1 MEHEARFEQKED
13 FFKAFSRYSLNT
25 KSFSKKNDDGAPLDG
40 NGGAPLAWREGDKTI
55 FIDASDSHTLVMGST
70 GSKKS
75 RLFVMPAVK
84 LLGYTGESIVV
95 TDPKG
100 EIYDRTASDLLKNNY
115 KITVINLRTPRE
127 GHSWNP
133 LYIPYTFYCNGQMAK
148 AYEFVNDI
156 GTNLILSETSLQDP
170 YWDNAA
176 SDLFLGLTLLL
187 FRICKENNLPSE
199 AVNINNLLRLRRN
212 VFFEYM
218 KLRDFMDLPIGKYI
232 KNDEIIEASLTGSL
246 GNVEKTQQNIVSI
259 FDSKMRVFI
268 IQPELSQMLSKG
280 NPILNSVGQEK
291 TAVFLIMPDEKT
303 SYHKLVSVF
312 IKQSY
317 EYFIYQ
323 AQGLPNK
330 KMPVRINYVLDEF
343 SSLPTIEDFPSMIS
357 AARSRNIRFNLI
369 VQSQHQLEQR
379 YEKEAE
385 TIKAN
390 CANLIFLTSRE
401 LPLLQELSALCGI
414 RAGSRPLISVHELQ
428 LFNKEKGE
436 VLILR
441 QRFRAFRGY
450 LPDINEYDNNEYDR
464 ADLPIQSLTHDNSIQ
479 EDFNKQLDKMFTNK
493 AVGENSWSWQKS
505 PSFHKNNTAE
515 NSAENDSNKP
525 SPKDKTADAT
535 NSDMANI
542 RNIPESDKP
551 SEYDVL
557 KTLLFP
563 KLNDDEYEFAL
574 VKSGDK
580 VFLTDQGLTWK
591 RLDAIFKLEEPDV
604 IKNLVAILKQYG
616 ARKQG
621 NEFVIDFDS
630 WNDALDLEDNVE
642 LDRIKFRLFAC
653 ISFMLNMKI
662 FYV

>member
-1 MEHEARFEQKED
+1 MEHEARFEQRED
-13 FFKAFSRYSLNT
+13 FFK
-25 KSFSKKNDDGAPLDG
+25 SFSKYSLRTEMFFKKKDDGVPLDG
-40 NGGAPLAWREGDKTI
+40 NGGAPLAWREEDKTI
-55 FIDASDSHTLVMGST
+55 FIDASDSHTLVIGST

-75 RLFVMPAVK
+75 RLFVMPTVK
-84 LLGYTGESIVV
+84 LLGYAGESIVV

-100 EIYDRTASDLLKNNY
+100 EIYDRTASDLLKNDY

-133 LYIPYTFYCNGQMAK
+133 LYIPYIFYCHGQMAK

-156 GTNLILSETSLQDP
+156 GTNLMLAETSVQDP

-187 FRICKENNLPSE
+187 FHICKENNLPPE
-199 AVNINNLLRLRRN
+199 MVNISNLLKLRRKM
-212 VFFEYM
+212 FSEYM
-218 KLRDFMDLPIGKYI
+218 KLSDFMNLPIGKYI

-246 GNVEKTQQNIVSI
+246 GNAEKTQQNIISL

-268 IQPELSQMLSKG
+268 IQPELSQMLSRG

-330 KMPVRINYVLDEF
+330 KMPVRINYILDEF

-369 VQSQHQLEQR
+369 IQSQHQLEQR
-379 YEKEAE
+379 YDKEAE

-390 CANLIFLTSRE
+390 CANLVFLTSRE
-401 LPLLQELSALCGI
+401 LPLLQDLSALCGL
-414 RAGSRPLISVHELQ
+414 RASGKPLISVHELQ

-450 LPDINEYDNNEYDR
+450 LPDIKEYDKDEYVK
-464 ADLPIQSLTHDNSIQ
+464 AELPIQKLTYDSSNQ
-479 EDFNKQLDKMFTNK
+479 ENFNDQLDKIFVK
-493 AVGENSWSWQKS
+493 SW
-505 PSFHKNNTAE
+505 PSRQEGPYNTAK
-515 NSAENDSNKP
+515 NLTDNDINEP
-525 SPKDKTADAT
+525 SPKGQIVDAT
-535 NSDMANI
+535 DSNTDDIEKNLEIDRSA
-542 RNIPESDKP
+542 EC
-551 SEYDVL
+551 DVL
-557 KTLLFP
+557 KTLIFP

-574 VKSGDK
+574 VKSGDR
-580 VFLTDQGLTWK
+580 VFLTDKGLTWK
-591 RLDAIFKLEEPDV
+591 RLDVIFELKAPDV

-616 ARKQG
+616 AIKQG
-621 NEFVIDFDS
+621 YEFVIDFDS
-630 WNDALDLEDNVE
+630 WHDDLDLEDNAE
-642 LDRIKFRLFAC
+642 LDEIKFRLFAC
-653 ISFMLNMKI
+653 VSFMLNMKV